1 MSRKLLLIPVLM
13 ILMIV
18 LAGCGMEDSG
28 LMKPIDPENGFW
40 DRYFVF
46 PLAWLL
52 EYFATTLN
60 SSGDPAFDMYGLAII
75 IVTILLRLLTL
86 PLMIKQLK
94 SSKMMQALQPEMQKI
109 REKYQKDQQKMQQET
124 MKLFQSHNVNP
135 LAGCLPLLVQMPILI
150 AFYQAVYRHSDI
162 PGHTFL
168 GIELGQPFWGLAIL
182 AGITTYIQQKMMGTQ
197 QMNPQMKVL
206 LVIMPVMITVFAF
219 YFPAALSLYW
229 VVGNLFTIVQYYF
242 MRDMYKLKTGDAAK

>member
-1 MSRKLLLIPVLM
+1 ML
-13 ILMIV
+13 V
-18 LAGCGMEDSG
+18 LAGCGTTEDG
-28 LMKPIDPENGFW
+28 LMKPIDPNNGFW
-40 DRYFVF
+40 DKYFVF
-46 PLAWLL
+46 PLAWTL

-60 SSGDPAFDMYGLAII
+60 TTGSPEFDKYGWAIV

-86 PLMIKQLK
+86 PLMIKQLR
-94 SSKMMQALQPEMQKI
+94 SSKIMQAIQPEMQKI

-124 MKLFQSHNVNP
+124 MKLFQTHNVNP
-135 LAGCLPLLVQMPILI
+135 LAGCLPLFVQMPILI

-168 GIELGQPFWGLAIL
+168 GIELGDPFWGLAIL
-182 AGITTYIQQKMMGTQ
+182 AGVTTYLQQKMMGTQ
-197 QMNPQMKVL
+197 MNPQMKVIM
-206 LVIMPVMITVFAF
+206 VVMPVMITVFAL

-242 MRDMYKLKTGDAAK
+242 MRDMYKLKQEDAAK